1 MKHYLKG
8 RKIRTVV
15 QDEKSE
21 FSKVKNEVPQRS
33 VLVSIKFLV
42 YVNYI
47 TEGLNSYI
55 SLVANDAELQQQ
67 QQQKNK

>member
-33 VLVSIKFLV
+33 VLVSIMFLV

-55 SLVANDAELQQQ
+55 NLVANDAELQQQ